1 MGGYVCRQ
9 AAADRLASQS
19 QGPAAAPA
27 ARTVQGNMVSQ
38 TITRNV
44 SKPENNFEALNRQ
57 FWSLF
62 ENK

>member
-19 QGPAAAPA
+19 QGPASAPA

-44 SKPENNFEALNRQ
+44 SKPEDNFEALNRQ
-57 FWSLF
+57 FWRLL